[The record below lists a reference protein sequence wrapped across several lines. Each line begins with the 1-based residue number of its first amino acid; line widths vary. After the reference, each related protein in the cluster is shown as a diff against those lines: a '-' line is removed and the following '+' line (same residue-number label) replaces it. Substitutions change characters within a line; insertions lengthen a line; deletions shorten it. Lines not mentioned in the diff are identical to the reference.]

1 MIANTYVSDAEYRNI
16 VIFFVLYVISIG
28 IAGFMWER
36 HKKYRDFYRKEQRRK
51 NHPSMQHRKVRL

>member
-16 VIFFVLYVISIG
+16 VIFLACYFISIP
-28 IAGFMWER
+28 IALLVWEAY
-36 HKKYRDFYRKEQRRK
+36 KDYRKEQRRK